1 MTTKPRP
8 KGLDKP
14 ATAKIIKSMS
24 TAHTWL
30 YTKSG
35 GRLGRRWRVGSAL
48 RHGVPICLVTTT
60 GRKTG
65 QPRTIPLLHL
75 PDGDRVILVASQ
87 GGLPTNPQWYGN
99 IVADPK
105 IEVRVGRTSRRMV
118 ARTANP
124 TERTELW
131 PKLIAAYSDF
141 DNYQSWTE
149 REIPV
154 IICEPA

>member
-14 ATAKIIKSMS
+14 TVTAKIIKGMS
-24 TAHTWL
+24 TAHTFL

-35 GRLGRRWRVGSAL
+35 GRLGRKWRVGSAL
-48 RHGVPICLVTTT
+48 RHGVPICLVTTI

-99 IVADPK
+99 LVANPK
-105 IEVRVGRTSRRMV
+105 VEVRRVGRNHPRLMI
-118 ARTANP
+118 ARTAKARRSGP
-124 TERTELW
+124 TAVEL
-131 PKLIAAYSDF
+131 
-141 DNYQSWTE
+141 
-149 REIPV
+149 R
-154 IICEPA
+154 C